1 MVVALEPIIAT
12 PPSPVGSKPEKVPED
27 FADSQDPVLQLA
39 GSDIKSS
46 LGAVGALTNV
56 EQVSAEISIDRT
68 SPIPPIPSIDQTTKL
83 SIVIDLF

>member
-56 EQVSAEISIDRT
+56 EQVSPEISIDRT